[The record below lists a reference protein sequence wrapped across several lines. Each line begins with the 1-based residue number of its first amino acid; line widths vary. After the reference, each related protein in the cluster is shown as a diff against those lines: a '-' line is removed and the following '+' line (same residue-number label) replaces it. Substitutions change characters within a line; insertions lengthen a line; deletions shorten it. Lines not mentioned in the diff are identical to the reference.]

1 MPFPASPQPLQS
13 KATTAILVYDFTST
27 VCLSSITPIIRTS
40 QLVHHRSCY
49 GERNQR
55 YYLDQERITYGARVS
70 IIHRTLYGDHPQW
83 CNLLLHHTAYGYCH
97 HLYHR
102 TPYGDILIRI
112 NHHSYRCFYGD
123 FTLTLHRYF
132 YGVIIVRCHIA
143 FNPILYSNRIQDR
156 MPHGD

>member
-27 VCLSSITPIIRTS
+27 VYLPIIWTS
-40 QLVHHRSCY
+40 QLVHHR
-49 GERNQR
+49 NQHY

-70 IIHRTLYGDHPQW
+70 IIHRTSYGDHPQR
-83 CNLLLHHTAYGYCH
+83 CNLLLHRTAYGYCH

-112 NHHSYRCFYGD
+112 NRHLNRRFYGD

-132 YGVIIVRCHIA
+132 YGDIFVWCHIA
-143 FNPILYSNRIQDR
+143 FNPILYSNLIQDR